1 MVSKADKDKIN
12 KLIKKLKRKRV
23 PKKKKSGQKQKQR
36 QSVVQNVRISAPQQ
50 SQRAIGFPTQVI
62 QTPSSDTEFLRSI
75 IQQQNQNNLTRNYQA
90 NAPQQVVRLNDQIG
104 LRDQVAFPQ
113 PPPPSIEPTIPE
125 PQGMSNPNFRE
136 AMLQQ
141 QDIMVAKANANAPK
155 SKRVK
160 VSKDVAFA
168 TAFPIVDA
176 SPAAAAA
183 PDVKVAKKGRTE
195 EQKYKNMSLD
205 ELATAYITGS
215 QIQKNKALKE
225 GKRRGYTQTEIDK
238 FSGLGKAKPVPS
250 GLTTP
255 TTPTNPNVAKFR
267 EMKKA
272 TPPIN
277 KNKEFIAP
285 KKIKRLV
292 IEENK

>member
-1 MVSKADKDKIN
+1 MVSKAERQKIN
-12 KLIKKLKRKRV
+12 KLIKKLKGKRR
-23 PKKKKSGQKQKQR
+23 PQKKKTGQKQKQR

-62 QTPSSDTEFLRSI
+62 QTPSTDTEFLRSI

-168 TAFPIVDA
+168 TAVPIVD
-176 SPAAAAA
+176 
-183 PDVKVAKKGRTE
+183 DVKKVPK
-195 EQKYKNMSLD
+195 EQEKYKKSSID
-205 ELATAYITGS
+205 ELATLYTTGT
-215 QIQKNKALKE
+215 QIQKNRALKE
-225 GKRRGYTQTEIDK
+225 GKRRGYTQDEIDK

-250 GLTTP
+250 GL

-292 IEENK
+292 IEDNK

>member
-1 MVSKADKDKIN
+1 MVSKADRQKIN
-12 KLIKKLKRKRV
+12 KLIKKLKGKRR
-23 PKKKKSGQKQKQR
+23 PQKKKTGQKQKQR
-36 QSVVQNVRISAPQQ
+36 QSVVQNVRIAQAPN
-50 SQRAIGFPTQVI
+50 QRAIGFPTQII
-62 QTPSSDTEFLRSI
+62 QTPSSDTEFLRSV

-113 PPPPSIEPTIPE
+113 PPSPQIEPTIPE

-160 VSKDVAFA
+160 VGKDVAFA
-168 TAFPIVDA
+168 TAVPIIDA
-176 SPAAAAA
+176 KRVP
-183 PDVKVAKKGRTE
+183 K
-195 EQKYKNMSLD
+195 EQEKYKKSSID
-205 ELATAYITGS
+205 ELATLYTTGT
-215 QIQKNKALKE
+215 QIQKNRALKE
-225 GKRRGYTQTEIDK
+225 GKRRGYTQEEIDK
-238 FSGLGKAKPVPS
+238 FSGLGKAKSVPV

-255 TTPTNPNVAKFR
+255 AKVNPNVAMFR

-272 TPPIN
+272 TPPI
-277 KNKEFIAP
+277 K

-292 IEENK
+292 IEDKK